1 MQHPFVMRGIGDWAR
16 GLALALAI
24 APLGACALANAG
36 SGPAPQ
42 LFTLT
47 APHPASV
54 EATAA
59 KGPPIEV
66 AEFSAP
72 AALDTT
78 RIAQQSTPN
87 EIAYYADARWA
98 DRAPRMIQ
106 MLMVETLENSGRFN
120 AVSPQGAGLRVDYE
134 LMGDIRQFAAVPSTN
149 GGTSEVRVDLLA
161 RLVKKDERNILAS
174 SRFSARAPVEGSG
187 IVPIVRAYDAA
198 LRGVLDGMADW
209 AAQQAAAAGGGT
221 TALSGR

>member
-1 MQHPFVMRGIGDWAR
+1 MQHPFVMRGIGGWAR
-16 GLALALAI
+16 GLVLALAI

-47 APHPASV
+47 VAHPGSH

-106 MLMVETLENSGRFN
+106 MLMVETLENSGRFD

-134 LMGDIRQFAAVPSTN
+134 LMGDIRQFAAVPSAN
-149 GGTSEVRVDLLA
+149 GDKNEVRIDLLA
-161 RLVKKDERNILAS
+161 RLVKKDERSILAS
-174 SRFSARAPVEGSG
+174 GRFSAHAPVEGSG
-187 IVPIVRAYDAA
+187 IAPIVRAYDAA

-209 AAQQAAAAGGGT
+209 AAQQAALAGGGR